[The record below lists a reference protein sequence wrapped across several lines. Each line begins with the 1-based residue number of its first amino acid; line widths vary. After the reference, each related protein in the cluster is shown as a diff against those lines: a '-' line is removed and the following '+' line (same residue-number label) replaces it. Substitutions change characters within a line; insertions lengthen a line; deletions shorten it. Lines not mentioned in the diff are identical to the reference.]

1 MGTRLGL
8 GEVLELAS
16 SATVV
21 AGALQLTSRVAQ
33 ALERPR
39 DAEFERPSG
48 TRISVQHGLFQN
60 FETKVSAQG

>member
-21 AGALQLTSRVAQ
+21 AGALQLTARVAQ

-39 DAEFERPSG
+39 DATFERPSG
-48 TRISVQHGLFQN
+48 TRISIQYGLFRN
-60 FETKVSAQG
+60 FETKVS